1 MFKLEKPA
9 GRSMA
14 MQVTFRVLRCTN
26 AKAVLR
32 VIIQDVALQ
41 IRYLSISY
49 PVESGELL
57 QGLKHRITISKG
69 NPNK

>member
-9 GRSMA
+9 GRSVA
-14 MQVTFRVLRCTN
+14 MRVTFRVLRCTN
-26 AKAVLR
+26 AKVVLR

-49 PVESGELL
+49 PVESGELP
-57 QGLKHRITISKG
+57 QGPKHRITISKG